1 MLYVSLFLIKMYRI
15 SLVFIFSLFILSFL
29 QVDHLSPWNN
39 FYSNFF
45 ILASFFFLILILI
58 QSYNEKFNI
67 DKIAYFL
74 LFFIITS
81 FFQFFFN
88 DKYFQDIII
97 QITYLILVFIIYV
110 FFNNFF
116 KIDDNYQNSNILNY
130 FIWGFIIS
138 SIFSSYIGF
147 YQFFNPWYGE
157 LWVFPLQGNRIY
169 ANLGQP
175 NQLATLILLGILSV
189 GYLNRNKNNIL
200 LILIP
205 FFSSA
210 LYLTQSRTVW
220 TFVIVGVIVLIIKK
234 KLITKQFFI
243 FFTFFIFCY
252 FSNFYINFENSLGA
266 KLNVSE
272 RLTSGYLRIEMWR
285 DYIEVIKNNTNI
297 VGHGWGSIEKLNF
310 IYGSYSQ
317 EYFFS
322 YHNIIFDMYVFFGI
336 PALFFISFL
345 IYKIYF
351 IFYKIESIKELSLF
365 IILLAFINHAMLEF
379 PLYYWYFLFPF
390 LVVFSYLNNS
400 VFNKDNLIL
409 KIEKNFLIFIFFI
422 IFISIFISFILY
434 DKNRSIYRN
443 DFLGICESNEK
454 YYFFDR
460 FKDVNYIVCY
470 KVNNI
475 KDLKLLEDK
484 VLKMPSKNYLLKLIY
499 IYDYHG
505 LYVKRDFLL
514 KKYRKKYDNNLT
526 LDELRLN
533 NFK

>member
-1 MLYVSLFLIKMYRI
+1 MYRI

-58 QSYNEKFNI
+58 QSYNEKINI

-74 LFFIITS
+74 LLFVVTS

-88 DKYFQDIII
+88 DKYFQDTII

-116 KIDDNYQNSNILNY
+116 KIDNNYQNSHILNY
-130 FIWGFIIS
+130 FMWGFIIS
-138 SIFSSYIGF
+138 SVFSSSIGF
-147 YQFFNPWYGE
+147 YQFFNPWHGE
-157 LWVFPLQGNRIY
+157 LWVFPLQGNRVY

-175 NQLATLILLGILSV
+175 NQLATLILLGILSI
-189 GYLNRNKNNIL
+189 GYLNRSKNNIL

-205 FFSSA
+205 FFSSV

-220 TFVIVGVIVLIIKK
+220 TFIILGFIILIVKRKV
-234 KLITKQFFI
+234 ITKQFFI
-243 FFTFFIFCY
+243 FFIFFIFCY

-272 RLTSGYLRIEMWR
+272 RLTSGYLRIEMWK
-285 DYIEVIKNNTNI
+285 DYIEVIKNNKNI
-297 VGHGWGSIEKLNF
+297 LGHGWGSIENLNF
-310 IYGSYSQ
+310 IFGSYSK
-317 EYFFS
+317 EYFSS
-322 YHNIIFDMYVFFGI
+322 YHNIVFDLYIFFGI
-336 PALFFISFL
+336 PALFFLSFL

-351 IFYKIESIKELSLF
+351 IFFRIESIKGLSLF
-365 IILLAFINHAMLEF
+365 LILLAFINHAMLEF

-390 LVVFSYLNNS
+390 LVIFSYLNNS
-400 VFNKDNLIL
+400 VFNEENLSMNL
-409 KIEKNFLIFIFFI
+409 EKNIFIFIFVV
-422 IFISIFISFILY
+422 IFILIFISFILY
-434 DKNRSIYRN
+434 NEHRNIYRN
-443 DFLGICESNEK
+443 NFFGICSDSEK

-470 KVNNI
+470 SVDNV
-475 KDLKLLEDK
+475 KDLKILEDK
-484 VLKMPSKNYLLKLIY
+484 VLKIPSKNYLLKLIY
-499 IYDYHG
+499 IYDFHS
-505 LYVKRDFLL
+505 LDIKRDYFM
-514 KKYRKKYDNNLT
+514 KKYNKKYNRDLKLNDLRSMNNSY
-526 LDELRLN
+526 
-533 NFK
+533 